1 MSSLTDSELD
11 ETLKVG
17 NKVSVNATVEV
28 WSTITVDDDES
39 NR

>member
-11 ETLKVG
+11 EILAVG
-17 NKVSVNATVEV
+17 NTVSVNATVEV
-28 WSTITVDDDES
+28 WFTIAVDDDES